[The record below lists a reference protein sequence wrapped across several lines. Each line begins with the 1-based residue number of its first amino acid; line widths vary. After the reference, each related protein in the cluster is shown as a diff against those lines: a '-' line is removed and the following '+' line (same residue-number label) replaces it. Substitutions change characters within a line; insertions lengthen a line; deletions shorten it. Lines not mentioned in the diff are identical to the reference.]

1 MKHRRHRRVGAQ
13 GVTAHIDPEGR
24 SESGPLDLGDD
35 DCNIENISVGGLF
48 IRTSSPMPIGMA
60 VRVDLTKPGFATCLQ
75 VSGRVVSVVT
85 EAEADRFDTPRGVGI
100 EFDVMPPDT
109 EKQLH
114 ALLRELGLTDIAE
127 PTELEPNQ
135 LYATTNPDAAQVTM
149 NVRGLL
155 DMLTDALQKV
165 RERDE
170 EILKLKAEIR
180 KLKTGNP

>member
-1 MKHRRHRRVGAQ
+1 VKHRRHRRVGAK
-13 GVTAHIDPEGR
+13 GVTAHIDA
-24 SESGPLDLGDD
+24 D
-35 DCNIENISVGGLF
+35 DCNIENISIGGLF
-48 IRTSSPMPIGMA
+48 IRTTSPMPIGMP
-60 VRVDLTKPGFATCLQ
+60 VHVDLTKPGFPSSLQ

-85 EAEADRFDTPRGVGI
+85 AAESERLDSPPGVGI
-100 EFDVMPPDT
+100 EFDPLPLAT

-114 ALLRELGLTDIAE
+114 ALLGELGLADLAE

-135 LYATTNPDAAQVTM
+135 LYATTNPDTAQVAS

-180 KLKTGNP
+180 KLKTGQ

>member
-1 MKHRRHRRVGAQ
+1 
-13 GVTAHIDPEGR
+13 
-24 SESGPLDLGDD
+24 
-35 DCNIENISVGGLF
+35 VGGLF
-48 IRTSSPMPIGMA
+48 IRTSSPMP
-60 VRVDLTKPGFATCLQ
+60 P
-75 VSGRVVSVVT
+75 
-85 EAEADRFDTPRGVGI
+85 GVGI
-100 EFDVMPPDT
+100 EFDALPFET

-114 ALLRELGLTDIAE
+114 ALLRDLGLADLAE

-135 LYATTNPDAAQVTM
+135 LYATTNPDTTQVAS

-180 KLKTGNP
+180 KLKTGKP